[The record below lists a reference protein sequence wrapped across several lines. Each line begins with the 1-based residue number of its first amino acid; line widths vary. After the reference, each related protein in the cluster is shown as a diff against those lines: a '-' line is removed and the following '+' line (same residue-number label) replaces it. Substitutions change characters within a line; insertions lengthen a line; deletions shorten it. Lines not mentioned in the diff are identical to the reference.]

1 MIPIR
6 RTINGFS
13 ALNTESVFEDERSA
27 TNLSMNR
34 FLLLCTL
41 GYLALASSKTRTQS
55 PAILPVQ
62 RAFMGRAELPFS
74 SPTPGSRVHY
84 TTDQSDPT
92 LHSPAMPAN
101 NTAFKLVIDTPGS
114 HTVKAIAAA
123 DGMVSSDIV
132 LKRLEVFSQMEA
144 PALRPDRAGRYDLPL
159 NLTVADPSICS
170 VDYLELEIC
179 LEVTKNGVRGTVTCM
194 PCSAHMLLEDIG
206 TYSLAAHY
214 SIDDLAVSKT
224 RTMKYTLTR
233 PPFDTK
239 PVYVN
244 RKAPFQFKPKVD
256 VFSVSKDLPPPRIG
270 CSGRNVRGHHVIL
283 HNPLGHFDV
292 LPPAA
297 GCGVGLSLPSE
308 TSHKYGAADSGDTTR
323 QFFQNPNYK
332 HLIEKL
338 SKEDVSRWRREHSA
352 SVANGDSSCAVAT
365 NAGFFDILNFN
376 CLGNIVSQGKTLQT
390 SSSHN
395 VNFGIRNGSFVIGY
409 VDVES
414 PLKTGDKNT
423 HAHSGSSGFDTLVSG
438 LVWLV
443 RGGKSYVADSIA
455 PAEGKGKIGDGE
467 DMSIQTNGPDFVN
480 ILSARTAIGYDS
492 FGRLMMAQVE
502 GESFVRGMDLN
513 EFSFFLVELG
523 FESAINL
530 DGGGSATTTAFNTLV
545 TEPSW
550 KCTAEDIA
558 AHQAA
563 QDDDLEDSSAA
574 AGYRVCEKPVS
585 SITCIHGMPPPG
597 DELLLPSQIT
607 VAASAAPSV
616 APTVAAVTRA
626 PSAAQIFPTTGGED
640 EDTAVD
646 TYSASELTYME
657 YQLVIYEYCTYGFAI
672 LLVLSLTANGWWA
685 VSYNT
690 LKRQQAIVPSD
701 QGQHTAGA
709 GSSAATAAYNREL
722 ELSSSTRMG
731 GHSTR
736 PGPVK
741 YETEEYDD
749 FEANYDSDDGN
760 DSYDDE
766 AALMS
771 PPSKGRRQGRGGG
784 ATGFNPFQR
793 R

>member
-1 MIPIR
+1 M
-6 RTINGFS
+6 T
-13 ALNTESVFEDERSA
+13 
-27 TNLSMNR
+27 
-34 FLLLCTL
+34 LLLILCVL
-41 GYLALASSKTRTQS
+41 GCLAVASSKARTQS
-55 PAILPVQ
+55 PAILPAQ
-62 RAFMGRAELPFS
+62 RAFMGRAELSFS

-92 LHSPAMPAN
+92 LRSPAVPAA
-101 NTAFKLVIDTPGS
+101 NTTFVLVVDTPGS

-123 DGMVSSDIV
+123 DGMVPSDIV
-132 LKRLEVFSQMEA
+132 LKRLEVFTLMEG
-144 PALRPDRAGRYDLPL
+144 PLLRPGRAGRYDLPL
-159 NLTVADPSICS
+159 NLSVAEPSICS

-179 LEVTKNGVRGTVTCM
+179 LEVTKNDVRGPVACM
-194 PCSAHMLLEDIG
+194 SCSAHLLLEDIG
-206 TYSLAAHY
+206 SYSVAAHY
-214 SIDDLAVSKT
+214 AIDDLVVSKT

-244 RKAPFQFKPKVD
+244 RKAAFQFKPKVD
-256 VFSVSKDLPPPRIG
+256 VFSVSKDLPLPRAG
-270 CSGRNVRGHHVIL
+270 CSPRNVRGHHIIL

-308 TSHKYGAADSGDTTR
+308 TSQKYGAAVNGDSTG
-323 QFFQNPNYK
+323 QFFRNPNYK
-332 HLIEKL
+332 HMIEKL
-338 SKEDVSRWRREHSA
+338 SKEDISRWRREHSA
-352 SVANGDSSCAVAT
+352 SVASGDSSCAVAT
-365 NAGFFDILNFN
+365 NAGFFDISNFD
-376 CLGNIVSQGKTLQT
+376 CLGNIVSQGKALQT
-390 SSSHN
+390 SRNHN

-409 VDVES
+409 VDIEPRVKSGEE
-414 PLKTGDKNT
+414 K
-423 HAHSGSSGFDTLVSG
+423 AHSSSALSGFDTLISG

-443 RGGKSYVADSIA
+443 RGGKPYVADSVA

-467 DMSIQTNGPDFVN
+467 DMSIQTNGPNFVN

-502 GESFVRGMDLN
+502 GESFMRGMDLN
-513 EFSFFLVELG
+513 EFAAFLVELG

-558 AHQAA
+558 AHQAS

-607 VAASAAPSV
+607 TVASAAPST
-616 APTVAAVTRA
+616 APTAAAVSRA
-626 PSAAQIFPTTGGED
+626 PTAAQVTPTASGED
-640 EDTAVD
+640 EASETDS
-646 TYSASELTYME
+646 YSASDLAYMQF
-657 YQLVIYEYCTYGFAI
+657 QLVIYEYCTYGLAI
-672 LLVLSLTANGWWA
+672 VLVLSLTANGWCA
-685 VSYNT
+685 VNYYT
-690 LKRQQAIVPSD
+690 LKRQQA
-701 QGQHTAGA
+701 GQHEASTGA
-709 GSSAATAAYNREL
+709 SAASVGYTREL
-722 ELSSSTRMG
+722 EMSSSGRVA
-731 GHSTR
+731 GHSVR
-736 PGPVK
+736 PGPE
-741 YETEEYDD
+741 YDTDEYDD
-749 FEANYDSDDGN
+749 FEANYVDESDDGN

-771 PPSKGRRQGRGGG
+771 PPSKARKQDRGVAAGV
-784 ATGFNPFQR
+784 NPFQR